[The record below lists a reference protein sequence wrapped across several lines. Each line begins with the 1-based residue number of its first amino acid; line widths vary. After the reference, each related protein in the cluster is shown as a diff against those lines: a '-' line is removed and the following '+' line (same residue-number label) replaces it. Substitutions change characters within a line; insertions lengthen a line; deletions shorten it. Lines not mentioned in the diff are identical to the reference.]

1 LCVASALL
9 AWLLVLAAMPA
20 SLLLGPMIAAIGFGA
35 SGIRLRLPA
44 WTFIVAQGVIGC
56 LVASVITPPVLVS
69 IARAWPLML
78 LVVVT
83 TVLAG
88 GAVGW
93 GLARARVLP
102 GSTAAWGSAPGGA
115 AAMVLMA
122 EQYGADT
129 RVVAFMQYLRVV
141 VVTLT
146 AAAVSRLMLA
156 FEHVSPASAAAAS
169 TAGAPLSVP
178 FVPLLETLALAAGG
192 ALAGSRLKLPAGA
205 LLVPMTLGAILHV
218 SGLVS
223 LAIPAWLLA
232 VAYGA
237 LGWYIGLAFDR
248 EILVSTLRALSKLL
262 LSTFA
267 LIGLCGL
274 SAWMLTVLVHADALT
289 AFLATSPGGLD
300 SVAIIAIGS
309 DANVPFVLAIQ
320 TLRIFIV
327 IVTGPQ
333 LAKLISRYA

>member
-1 LCVASALL
+1 
-9 AWLLVLAAMPA
+9 
-20 SLLLGPMIAAIGFGA
+20 
-35 SGIRLRLPA
+35 
-44 WTFIVAQGVIGC
+44 
-56 LVASVITPPVLVS
+56 
-69 IARAWPLML
+69 
-78 LVVVT
+78 
-83 TVLAG
+83 
-88 GAVGW
+88 
-93 GLARARVLP
+93 
-102 GSTAAWGSAPGGA
+102 
-115 AAMVLMA
+115 
-122 EQYGADT
+122 
-129 RVVAFMQYLRVV
+129 
-141 VVTLT
+141 
-146 AAAVSRLMLA
+146 
-156 FEHVSPASAAAAS
+156 
-169 TAGAPLSVP
+169 
-178 FVPLLETLALAAGG
+178 
-192 ALAGSRLKLPAGA
+192 

-274 SAWMLTVLVHADALT
+274 AAWMLTVLVHADALT